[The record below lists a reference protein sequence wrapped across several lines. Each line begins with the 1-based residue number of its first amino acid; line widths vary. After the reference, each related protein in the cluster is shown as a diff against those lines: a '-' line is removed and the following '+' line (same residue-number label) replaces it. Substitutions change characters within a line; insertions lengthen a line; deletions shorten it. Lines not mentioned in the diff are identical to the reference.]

1 MTKNIIEL
9 NNVSKSYMMGE
20 VESQILKDV
29 SLSIKEGEFASIVGP
44 SGSGKSTML
53 HLIGALDRPTS
64 GTVLVKNKDV
74 SKMSDDDLA
83 ELRGSTIGFVFQSF
97 NLIPRL
103 SAAENVAL
111 PLMFSKKNNTNS
123 QTNKVKAEELLKK
136 VGLGHRLNNR
146 PSQLSGGEK
155 QRVAIARAL
164 VNDPDVIVADEPTGN
179 LDSETGK
186 TVIQMLKDINDE
198 GKTLIIVT
206 HDDKIARSAE
216 KRIKI
221 LDGRIVN

>member
-20 VESQILKDV
+20 VENQILKDV

>member
-155 QRVAIARAL
+155 QRVAILTLSLQTSLPAIW
-164 VNDPDVIVADEPTGN
+164 IVKLER
-179 LDSETGK
+179 L
-186 TVIQMLKDINDE
+186 
-198 GKTLIIVT
+198 
-206 HDDKIARSAE
+206 
-216 KRIKI
+216 
-221 LDGRIVN
+221 

>member
-1 MTKNIIEL
+1 MKDIVEL
-9 NNVSKSYMMGE
+9 KSVSKSYMMGE
-20 VESQILKDV
+20 VESQVLKGV
-29 SLSIKEGEFASIVGP
+29 SLSIREGEFASIVGP

-64 GTVLVKNKDV
+64 GTVFVKNEDI
-74 SKMSDDDLA
+74 SEMSDDDLA

-97 NLIPRL
+97 NLISRL

-111 PLMFSKKNNTNS
+111 PLMFSKKNNSGS
-123 QTNKVKAEELLKK
+123 QSKKDKAEELLKK

-164 VNDPDVIVADEPTGN
+164 VNDPDIIVADEPTGN

-186 TVIQMLKDINDE
+186 AVIQMLKDINDE

-206 HDDKIARSAE
+206 HDDKIAKSAE
-216 KRIKI
+216 RRIKI
-221 LDGRIVN
+221 LDGRIVH